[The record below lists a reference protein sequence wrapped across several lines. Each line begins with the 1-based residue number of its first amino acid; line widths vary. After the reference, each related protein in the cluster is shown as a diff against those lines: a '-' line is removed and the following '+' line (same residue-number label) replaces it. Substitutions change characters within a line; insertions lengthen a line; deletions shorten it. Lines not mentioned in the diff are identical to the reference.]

1 MIRRPPRSTLFPY
14 TTLFRSRVASEAALH
29 RAKAELRHA
38 EDHLARLEPLLP
50 QKFVTEDRVDE
61 ARTRRVSTAMAA
73 EQARTSVLAADAAL
87 DEARARKR
95 AALATLAATRAQH
108 VATEAALQQSKSE
121 RARAEDAVGQ
131 VAGMNARVAAAEAA
145 VHSAELDL
153 EYTRVQ
159 APFSR

>member
-29 RAKAELRHA
+29 RAKAELRNA

-50 QKFVTEDRVDE
+50 EKFVTEDRVDE
-61 ARTRRVSTAMAA
+61 ARTRRVSAAMTA

-95 AALATLAATRAQH
+95 ASVATLAAARAQH
-108 VATEAALQQSKSE
+108 LATEAALQQSKSE
-121 RARAEDAVGQ
+121 RGRAEDAVGH
-131 VAGMNARVAAAEAA
+131 VADRNARLAAAEPP
-145 VHSAELDL
+145 VH
-153 EYTRVQ
+153 
-159 APFSR
+159 P